1 MRSSDAS
8 VSLSDPVPPSPTSL
22 LSPTSA
28 AVAAE
33 TEAWDDWDEDEGDGG
48 GAAADSSPAA
58 SAHDAYMH
66 AKQLVLAISPLLV
79 LLNTRPFV
87 ASTPMTSA
95 ARTPE
100 QAHAQSSLAHLV
112 SAYEAETSSAQP
124 DASRQVQLLQWIQQW
139 AAQVQ
144 QHVETQQTTGAAA
157 GSTAAAAPTT
167 DASSAPPS
175 AATHAR
181 ISSHHSMP
189 INAPLRDTLLSMRD
203 EEQAKIAWLQK
214 QIEAIDAQTN
224 VPAA

>member
-1 MRSSDAS
+1 M
-8 VSLSDPVPPSPTSL
+8 SLSDPVPPSPTSL

-95 ARTPE
+95 TRTPE

-157 GSTAAAAPTT
+157 SSPAGSTAAAAPTA
-167 DASSAPPS
+167 DASSAPSP

-189 INAPLRDTLLSMRD
+189 INAPLRDTLLSMRE